1 MGGSFGCRPFLCGS
15 PGSMRVESLS
25 MSAPGPI
32 LKSATLGFL
41 TLVWGTTWAAIT
53 ISLRGIPPFTGVA
66 LRFAIAAV
74 LLIAYARLMGIP
86 LAATNRRDRRL
97 RILHALLTFCGSYG
111 IVFWAEQWV
120 PSGLAS
126 VLFATFPLLVAVLA
140 HFALPAERMTAP
152 VLVGTGLGFA
162 GIAVI
167 FAEDFELLGGS
178 MVAVASVVMLLSPVV
193 AAIVSVVVKRWGS
206 GMHPVPFNAVAMV
219 LAAGIMGVV
228 AALVERHRPVVFDP
242 GPVAALFYMA
252 IAGTAITFP
261 LYFWLLE
268 HMEARQVALI
278 GYGTPVVAL
287 FLGVVFMGEPMTVRT
302 WVGSAMVVVGV
313 AVASHTRKRGAR

>member
-1 MGGSFGCRPFLCGS
+1 
-15 PGSMRVESLS
+15 
-25 MSAPGPI
+25 
-32 LKSATLGFL
+32 LKVATLGLL

-66 LRFAIAAV
+66 LRFAIASAI
-74 LLIAYARLMGIP
+74 LLGYARVMGIP
-86 LAATNRRDRRL
+86 LAATSQRDRRL
-97 RILHALLTFCGSYG
+97 RVLHALLSFCVSYG
-111 IVFWAEQWV
+111 VVFWAEQWV

-126 VLFATFPLLVAVLA
+126 VLFATFPLLVAVMA
-140 HFALPAERMTAP
+140 HFALPKERMTVPA
-152 VLVGTGLGFA
+152 LIGTGLGFA

-178 MVAVASVVMLLSPVV
+178 MVALAAVVMLISPLVS
-193 AAIVSVVVKRWGS
+193 AIVSVAVKKWGS

-219 LAAGIMGVV
+219 MATGVMGVV
-228 AALVERHRPVVFDP
+228 AAIVERHRPVVLDP
-242 GPVAALFYMA
+242 GPVAAVLYMA

-287 FLGVVFMGEPMTVRT
+287 FLGAFLMGEPMTVRT
-302 WVGSAMVVVGV
+302 WLGSAMVVVGV
-313 AVASHTRKRGAR
+313 AVASNTRRQKPVGKT

>member
-1 MGGSFGCRPFLCGS
+1 
-15 PGSMRVESLS
+15 
-25 MSAPGPI
+25 MSTPGPL
-32 LKSATLGFL
+32 LKVATLGLL

-53 ISLRGIPPFTGVA
+53 VSLRGIPPFTGVA
-66 LRFAIAAV
+66 LRFAIASV
-74 LLIAYARLMGIP
+74 LLIGVARMMKIP
-86 LAATNRRDRRL
+86 LAATSRRDRRL
-97 RILHALLTFCGSYG
+97 RLLHALLSFCVSYG
-111 IVFWAEQWV
+111 VVFWCEQWV

-126 VLFATFPLLVAVLA
+126 VLFATFPLLVAVMA
-140 HFALPAERMTAP
+140 HFALPEERMTVPA
-152 VLVGTGLGFA
+152 LIGTGLGFA

-178 MVAVASVVMLLSPVV
+178 MVALAAVVMLISPLVS
-193 AAIVSVVVKRWGS
+193 ATVSVAVKKWGS

-219 LAAGIMGVV
+219 LATGIMGVV
-228 AALVERHRPVVFDP
+228 AAIVEHHRPVVLDP
-242 GPVAALFYMA
+242 GPVAALLYMA

-287 FLGVVFMGEPMTVRT
+287 FLGAFLMGEPMTVRT

-313 AVASHTRKRGAR
+313 AVASHTGRLRG

>member
-1 MGGSFGCRPFLCGS
+1 
-15 PGSMRVESLS
+15 

-32 LKSATLGFL
+32 LKAATLGFL

-74 LLIAYARLMGIP
+74 LLTAYARLMRIP

-97 RILHALLTFCGSYG
+97 RILHAVLTFCGSYG
-111 IVFWAEQWV
+111 VVFWAEQWV

-126 VLFATFPLLVAVLA
+126 VLFATFPLLVAVMA
-140 HFALPAERMTAP
+140 HFALPAERMTVQ
-152 VLVGTGLGFA
+152 VLVGIGLGFA
-162 GIAVI
+162 GIAII

-178 MVAVASVVMLLSPVV
+178 MVAVASVVMLLSPLV
-193 AAIVSVVVKRWGS
+193 AAFVSVAVKRWGS

-228 AALVERHRPVVFDP
+228 AALFERHRLLVLDP
-242 GPVAALFYMA
+242 GPLAALLYMA

-268 HMEARQVALI
+268 HMQARQVALI

-287 FLGVVFMGEPMTVRT
+287 FLGAVFMDEPMTVRT

-313 AVASHTRKRGAR
+313 AVASHTRRHRSQRPNPSDRPEG

>member
-1 MGGSFGCRPFLCGS
+1 MK
-15 PGSMRVESLS
+15 VESIS
-25 MSAPGPI
+25 MSTPGPL
-32 LKSATLGFL
+32 LKAATLGFL

-74 LLIAYARLMGIP
+74 LLTAYARFMGTP
-86 LAATNRRDRRL
+86 LAATNTRDRRL

-111 IVFWAEQWV
+111 VVFWAEQWV

-126 VLFATFPLLVAVLA
+126 VLFATFPLLVAVMA
-140 HFALPAERMTAP
+140 HFALPAERMTVQ
-152 VLVGTGLGFA
+152 VLVGIALGFA
-162 GIAVI
+162 GIAII

-178 MVAVASVVMLLSPVV
+178 MVAVASVVMLLSPLV
-193 AAIVSVVVKRWGS
+193 AAFVSVAVKRWGS

-228 AALVERHRPVVFDP
+228 AALVERHRPLVLDP
-242 GPVAALFYMA
+242 GPLAALLYMA

-287 FLGVVFMGEPMTVRT
+287 FLGAVFMDEPMTVRT

-313 AVASHTRKRGAR
+313 AAASHTRGRRS

>member
-1 MGGSFGCRPFLCGS
+1 MSSPTPFVKAL
-15 PGSMRVESLS
+15 
-25 MSAPGPI
+25 
-32 LKSATLGFL
+32 TLGLL
-41 TLVWGTTWAAIT
+41 TFIWGTTWAAIT

-74 LLIAYARLMGIP
+74 LLLVYTHLKGIP
-86 LAATNRRDRRL
+86 LAAANSRDRRL

-111 IVFWAEQWV
+111 VVFWAEQWV

-140 HFALPAERMTAP
+140 HFVLPSERMTAP
-152 VLVGTGLGFA
+152 VLAGTVLGFA

-167 FAEDFELLGGS
+167 FAEDFDLLGGR
-178 MVAVASVVMLLSPVV
+178 MVAIAAAVMLISPLV
-193 AAIVSVVVKRWGS
+193 AAVVSVAVKRWGA
-206 GMHPVPFNAVAMV
+206 GVHPVPFNAVAMA
-219 LAAGIMGVV
+219 LAAGIMGGV
-228 AALVERHRPVVFDP
+228 AMAAERHRPMVFDP
-242 GPVAALFYMA
+242 GPVAALLYMA
-252 IAGTAITFP
+252 VAGTAITFP

-287 FLGVVFMGEPMTVRT
+287 FLGTLVMNETVTART
-302 WVGSAMVVVGV
+302 LAGSAMVVVGV
-313 AVASHTRKRGAR
+313 AVASHARGSKEIRVKS